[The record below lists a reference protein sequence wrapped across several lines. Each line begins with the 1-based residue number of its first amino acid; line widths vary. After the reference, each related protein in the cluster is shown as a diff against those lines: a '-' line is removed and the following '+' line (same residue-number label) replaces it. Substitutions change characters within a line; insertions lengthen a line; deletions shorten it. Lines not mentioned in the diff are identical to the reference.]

1 MSAVQL
7 QIALLKKD
15 IEHEAGQVTE
25 LAERIEGR
33 RDASTT
39 TVDVFN
45 EVVETLKATRG
56 LLMQLMMNTLK
67 QGGGVSGSVGY
78 SEDDDDG
85 PF

>member
-7 QIALLKKD
+7 QIAMLKSD
-15 IEHEAGQVTE
+15 IEHEAEQVKA

-67 QGGGVSGSVGY
+67 QGGGVSGTASY
-78 SEDDDDG
+78 AEDDDG